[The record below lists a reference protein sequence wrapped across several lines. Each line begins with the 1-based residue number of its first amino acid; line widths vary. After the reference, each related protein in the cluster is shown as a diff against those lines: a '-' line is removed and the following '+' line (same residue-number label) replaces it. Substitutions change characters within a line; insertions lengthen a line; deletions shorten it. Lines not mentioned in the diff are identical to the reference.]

1 MSRGWTG
8 FVSEAPPRVPAV
20 RSSSPPTTVRIWGAL
35 GIVYV
40 VWGSTYLAIKWSLE
54 TMPPLLSAA
63 VRFLAAG
70 VIMAGILTIAHGP
83 KVWRLSSRA
92 VRNGVACGLLTLLG
106 GNGVVVLAETE
117 IPSSLAALLV
127 ATTPLW
133 VIVIRRVL
141 GEQVKI
147 ATFVGVLVGLGGV
160 ALLFLPGGGSKPI
173 NAWYA
178 LIVVGAALSW
188 ATGSMLATRSE
199 VPSDPLVLAGIE
211 MLGGGAGLL
220 VLAALHGEFSDVD
233 LGSITTKSW
242 LSLVYLILF
251 GSLVAFTAYI
261 WVFANAPSS
270 LVTTYAYV
278 NPVVAVTLGVS
289 LNNESLS
296 MVEMVGAAVIVVA
309 VGLVITV
316 EGRAAR
322 RSMPPAVPVSGQV
335 ATGAVP

>member
-1 MSRGWTG
+1 
-8 FVSEAPPRVPAV
+8 VS
-20 RSSSPPTTVRIWGAL
+20 SSSPPATVRIWGAL

-70 VIMAGILTIAHGP
+70 AIMAAILTVAHGP
-83 KVWRLSSRA
+83 KVWRLSPRSA
-92 VRNGVACGLLTLLG
+92 RNGVICGVLTLLG
-106 GNGVVVLAETE
+106 GNGVVVLAETK

-133 VIVIRRVL
+133 VIVIRRAL
-141 GEQVKI
+141 GERVKI
-147 ATFVGVLVGLGGV
+147 ATYVGVLVGLGGV
-160 ALLFLPGGGSKPI
+160 ALLFLPGGGSGPV
-173 NAWYA
+173 NPWSA

-199 VPSDPLVLAGIE
+199 VPSDPLVLTGIE

-220 VLAALHGEFSDVD
+220 ALAALHGEFSEVD
-233 LGSITTKSW
+233 LGAITTKSW
-242 LSLVYLILF
+242 LSLVYLIGF

-278 NPVVAVTLGVS
+278 NPVVAVALGVS
-289 LNNESLS
+289 LNDESLS
-296 MVEMVGAAVIVVA
+296 TVEMLGAAVIVVA

-322 RSMPPAVPVSGQV
+322 RSASSAVPLPGEVASGV
-335 ATGAVP
+335 IP